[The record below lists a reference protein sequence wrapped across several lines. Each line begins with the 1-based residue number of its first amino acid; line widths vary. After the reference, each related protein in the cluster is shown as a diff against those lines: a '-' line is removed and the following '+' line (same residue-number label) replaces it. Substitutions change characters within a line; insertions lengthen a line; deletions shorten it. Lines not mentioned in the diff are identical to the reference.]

1 MSIPSDALIEWNLL
15 CLLRNAPIEGMEVKR
30 VYEALAK
37 MFPELTAD
45 ELLIPYKADQY
56 GSKWKTT
63 VRSVRE
69 MCKKDGFVSKSTK
82 RGYWALT
89 DKGRKAVG
97 EPLVIPGLD

>member
-1 MSIPSDALIEWNLL
+1 MSIPSDAIIKWELL
-15 CLLRNAPIEGMEVKR
+15 CLLHKAPIDGMEVKH

-45 ELLIPYKADQY
+45 ELLLPYNADQY

-69 MCKKDGFVSKSTK
+69 KCKQEGFVSRTTK
-82 RGYWALT
+82 RGYWSLT
-89 DKGRKAVG
+89 DKGHKAVE